1 MIDLN
6 VYNEL
11 TNRGVIT
18 RVGLDSEKFESI
30 DDLINAGIVT
40 EISGKDQYNE
50 IVNNAGETPV
60 EPETPTDPETPG
72 DDIIVDEGTDDV
84 IPGGTIETPSEE
96 EGEF

>member
-11 TNRGVIT
+11 IHRGVIT
-18 RVGLDSEKFESI
+18 QVGLDPEKFDSI
-30 DDLINAGIVT
+30 DDLIHAGIVT

-50 IVNNAGETPV
+50 IVNADTDKTTETPV
-60 EPETPTDPETPG
+60 EPENPDNTT
-72 DDIIVDEGTDDV
+72 
-84 IPGGTIETPSEE
+84 PGGTIETPTEE

>member
-11 TNRGVIT
+11 IHRGVIT
-18 RVGLDSEKFESI
+18 QVGLDPNKFESI
-30 DDLINAGIVT
+30 DDLIHAGIVT

-60 EPETPTDPETPG
+60 EPETPG
-72 DDIIVDEGTDDV
+72 DDIIVDEGTDV

>member
-11 TNRGVIT
+11 IHRGVIT

-50 IVNNAGETPV
+50 IVNTMNATPV
-60 EPETPTDPETPG
+60 EPENTDNT
-72 DDIIVDEGTDDV
+72 T
-84 IPGGTIETPSEE
+84 PGGTIETPTEE

>member
-11 TNRGVIT
+11 IHRGVIT
-18 RVGLDSEKFESI
+18 QVVLDPNKFEI
-30 DDLINAGIVT
+30 IFYLIHAGIVT

-50 IVNNAGETPV
+50 IVNTMNATPV
-60 EPETPTDPETPG
+60 EPETPDNT
-72 DDIIVDEGTDDV
+72 
-84 IPGGTIETPSEE
+84 IPGGTIETPTEE

>member
-11 TNRGVIT
+11 IHRGVIT
-18 RVGLDSEKFESI
+18 QVGLDPEKFDSI
-30 DDLINAGIVT
+30 DDLIHAGIVT

-50 IVNNAGETPV
+50 IVNAGTDTTPETPV
-60 EPETPTDPETPG
+60 EPENPDNT
-72 DDIIVDEGTDDV
+72 
-84 IPGGTIETPSEE
+84 IPGGTIETPTEE